1 MPIAENHR
9 EKAAH
14 PQRMVPAGQS
24 NSNIVVDPSQGEG
37 GH

>member
-1 MPIAENHR
+1 MFRHHR
-9 EKAAH
+9 EEVAYPH
-14 PQRMVPAGQS
+14 NRTVPAGQS